1 METSDADPGG
11 RPRAAPD
18 LAAPGLS
25 WPCAGQALACLWSR
39 PYRGKSSQG
48 NIPNGPLVT
57 AGGPALSAYAEDMSG
72 RTARRRVLRL
82 ALSSAD
88 GSAGGAVR
96 TDQRAD
102 LLAVEEPLGIRVDG
116 EALAMTMRTPGDDVE
131 LAAGFLVSE
140 AVVRTADDI
149 AEIKVCDGVSCGHGD
164 HRDGELGNIADV
176 RLAPGVAVAPGARRN
191 FMTTSACGV
200 CGKTSIEDICVLP
213 HAPLA
218 SDETRFDPLVIA
230 GLPDRLRAAQRVFSR
245 TGGLHAA
252 GLFTA
257 AGELIA
263 VREDVG
269 RHNAVDKI
277 VGWALLNDKLPLA
290 GCVLLVSGRASF
302 ELVQKA
308 VLAGIPLLAAVS
320 APSSL
325 AVDLAGEAGLT
336 LVGFLRGPSMNV
348 YTGARRLPI

>member
-1 METSDADPGG
+1 
-11 RPRAAPD
+11 
-18 LAAPGLS
+18 
-25 WPCAGQALACLWSR
+25 
-39 PYRGKSSQG
+39 
-48 NIPNGPLVT
+48 
-57 AGGPALSAYAEDMSG
+57 MSG
-72 RTARRRVLRL
+72 RTARRRVVRLTLPGDGQQNGPQGDAGLR
-82 ALSSAD
+82 AD
-88 GSAGGAVR
+88 P
-96 TDQRAD
+96 RAD
-102 LLAVEEPLGIRVDG
+102 LLAAEEPLGIRVGG
-116 EALAMTMRTPGDDVE
+116 EALAMTMRTPGDDIE

-140 AVVRTADDI
+140 AVVRSRADI
-149 AEIKVCDGVSCGHGD
+149 GEIKLCDGTSCGHGD
-164 HRDGELGNIADV
+164 HRDEDLGNIADV
-176 RLAPGVAVAPGARRN
+176 TLAAGVAVPMGARRN

-218 SDETRFDPLVIA
+218 SDQTRFDPAVLA
-230 GLPDRLRAAQRVFSR
+230 ALPGRLRDAQRVFSR

-257 AGELIA
+257 AGELITI
-263 VREDVG
+263 REDVG

-277 VGWALLNDKLPLA
+277 VGWALLNDRLPLS

-325 AVDLAGEAGLT
+325 AADLAEEAGLT
-336 LVGFLRGPSMNV
+336 LVGFLRGQTMNV
-348 YTGARRLPI
+348 YTGMHRLPDAAAVSSR